1 MYKMRMKN
9 WMLFIVLV
17 VLSIIWG
24 LVYWMFIAD

>member
-1 MYKMRMKN
+1 MRMKN
-9 WMLFIVLV
+9 WILFIVLV

>member
-9 WMLFIVLV
+9 WILFIVLV